1 MTDFRDGPDL
11 TERWRATIEALEA
24 LVQAAPE
31 EEDIDPVEVDE
42 VRRLITMRVTGTRRN
57 KLPAAWVRRPGIG
70 LPTPPEA
77 GATGEATDR
86 PEPPPQAAH
95 PRAHPRPAWRE

>member
-11 TERWRATIEALEA
+11 TERWRATVEALEA

-31 EEDIDPVEVDE
+31 EEIDTAEADE
-42 VRRLITMRVTGTRRN
+42 VRRLITMRVAAARRN

-86 PEPPPQAAH
+86 PEPPPRAPH
-95 PRAHPRPAWRE
+95 PPAHPRPAWRE